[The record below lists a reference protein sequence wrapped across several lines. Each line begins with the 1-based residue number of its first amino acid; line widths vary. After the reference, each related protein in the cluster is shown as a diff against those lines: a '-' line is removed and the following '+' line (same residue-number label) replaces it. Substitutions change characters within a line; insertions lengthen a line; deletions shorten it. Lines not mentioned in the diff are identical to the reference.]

1 MCDRQANEVLRSMKS
16 AGVSPNVHTY
26 TSLLKGAARSG
37 DLDQMMDIFQAMM
50 QQVRRLIQ
58 THSEGRK
65 VVKQQTRRSLEP

>member
-1 MCDRQANEVLRSMKS
+1 MRDRQANEVLRSMKS

-50 QQVRRLIQ
+50 QQVRRLIPA
-58 THSEGRK
+58 HWEGRLGG
-65 VVKQQTRRSLEP
+65 KQPPRA